1 LRAVVQPGEESSV
14 DRITAFDLVIVL
26 ALLAMFIVGYAQ
38 GVVRRL
44 LGIAAVLFSLVLA
57 SYLRAPLGAYLANEW
72 TNIGDS
78 YSFMVAF
85 GGVFL
90 ATWITLTIGIQITY
104 RPAPLFQKYPVL
116 DEILGGLLGVLEGF
130 ILLIVALLVLDPY
143 YTQASVR
150 ETVGIGEFTPLRTLF
165 DFLDKSLTADILR
178 HSAIPAILA
187 VFGFLFPQ
195 DVRDTFRSALQLAR
209 R

>member
-1 LRAVVQPGEESSV
+1 V
-14 DRITAFDLVIVL
+14 DRITPFDLVIVL

-44 LGIAAVLFSLVLA
+44 LGIAAVLFALVLA
-57 SYLRAPLGAYLANEW
+57 SYLRQPFGAYLANEW
-72 TNIGDS
+72 TNIDDT

-90 ATWITLTIGIQITY
+90 AAWITLSIGIQITY
-104 RPAPLFQKYPVL
+104 RPAPLFQRYPVL
-116 DEILGGLLGVLEGF
+116 DEIVGGLLGVLEGF
-130 ILLIVALLVLDPY
+130 LILIAIVLILDPY
-143 YTQASVR
+143 YTQPEVR
-150 ETVGIGEFTPLRTLF
+150 ETVGLGEFTALRTLF
-165 DFLDKSLTADILR
+165 DFLDKSLTVDILR
-178 HSAIPAILA
+178 HSVIPAILA
-187 VFGFLFPQ
+187 VVGFLFPQ

>member
-1 LRAVVQPGEESSV
+1 ME
-14 DRITAFDLVIVL
+14 RITPFDLVILL
-26 ALLAMFIVGYAQ
+26 ALMAMFVVGYAQ
-38 GVVRRL
+38 GVIRRL
-44 LGIAAVLFSLVLA
+44 LGIAAVIFAIVLG
-57 SYLRAPLGAYLANEW
+57 SYLRAPLGGYLSNEW
-72 TNIGDS
+72 SSIDNS

-85 GGVFL
+85 GAVFL
-90 ATWITLTIGIQITY
+90 ATWITLSIGIQITY

-130 ILLIVALLVLDPY
+130 LILIALILILDPY
-143 YTQASVR
+143 FTQPKVR
-150 ETVGIGEFTPLRTLF
+150 EEIGLGEFTLLRTLF
-165 DFLDKSLTADILR
+165 EFLDKSLTADILR

-195 DVRDTFRSALQLAR
+195 DVRDAFRTALGQLAR